1 MLPCP
6 PPPNSLVYYVH
17 PRMLTLS
24 VNTHTNT
31 LPDKRKMNLV
41 QTRAIGLSP
50 LKGDFLADPLQAS
63 LLKHDRK
70 FTGKTFSLKELKHC
84 RPCENRT
91 AAALMDMEMPFGER
105 APQGNP
111 F

>member
-1 MLPCP
+1 MLPLP
-6 PPPNSLVYYVH
+6 PSFSVYYIH
-17 PRMLTLS
+17 PCMLTLS

-31 LPDKRKMNLV
+31 LPEKGKMNLV
-41 QTRAIGLSP
+41 WTRAIGLSP

-70 FTGKTFSLKELKHC
+70 FPGKTFALKELKHC
-84 RPCENRT
+84 PPCENRT
-91 AAALMDMEMPFGER
+91 AAALMDVEMPFGAR
-105 APQGNP
+105 VPKGNP